1 MMAAKKQDFRV
12 KLSVC
17 SVVAFLLLF
26 MAARLALLLLNRDFF
41 SALGGGEIFSAFLNG
56 ARFDLS
62 IIALFV
68 GPVVFLLNW
77 PVKSPRWVKIWAS
90 VLVVQWIFLAGFLI
104 GDLIYF
110 PKVNRHIA
118 EEIIQLS
125 NDWGFIISYIFTQ
138 TWLPLVLLLGLL
150 AFAVWGI
157 SRLTDKYYAPR
168 QWGIAKNAGFLLLLI
183 ALCVLG
189 IRGHLGG
196 GKSLGVADVYNYTD
210 SPAGSALI
218 LNGAFTAYQVGRK
231 GTLDVVNPYP
241 VEQAVKTT
249 QKLFISP
256 DEELPDPAYPLMR
269 RHTDEQDHQHYNI
282 LIVLLEGWHPYYVD
296 GLSGNHFG
304 ATPVFDQILKDGV
317 TFTNAYAVGQRSIF
331 GFAAVFA
338 GLPWVPGLPMFGYGL
353 ELAALSPMPK
363 HFSNMGYYTFFAQTS
378 RRSSYRLCALASYL
392 GAQES
397 YGWEDMPQL
406 LAYQE
411 KAPFG
416 YDYDAMMIA
425 ADKIKNRK
433 QKNFMGMLFTGITHE
448 PFTSTLPQF
457 DKYPYD
463 TWEHGFLN
471 TLSFADWSIGEL
483 LKRARQDGWFDDTIF
498 VFVADHTSGG
508 PADDS
513 LKNHFRIPMV
523 IYAPNI
529 LKPRQIDYIVSQT
542 DLIPTIYRLT
552 GLTPAY
558 TAFGR
563 DMLDETDADKRVA
576 LVSEGVNI
584 GLVTPQGE
592 IRHGGGKILSSQAYT
607 PGFDEQQAEET
618 LLALDKTAQTLLTE
632 NRWYNPAFDAAAVKK
647 KKKNGK

>member
-1 MMAAKKQDFRV
+1 MAVEKNDFRFKFSLATV
-12 KLSVC
+12 LGF
-17 SVVAFLLLF
+17 AALF
-26 MAARLALLLLNRDFF
+26 TAARAALFLLNRDFF
-41 SALGGGEIFSAFLNG
+41 SGLNATEILFAFLNG
-56 ARFDLS
+56 LRFDFS
-62 IIALFV
+62 VIALFV
-68 GPVVFLLNW
+68 GPVILLLNL
-77 PVKSPRWVKIWAS
+77 PVKSFRWAKIWTS
-90 VLVVQWIFLAGFLI
+90 FLVAQWIVMAGFLI

-118 EEIIQLS
+118 EEVVQLS
-125 NDWGFIISYIFTQ
+125 NDWGFIISYMITQ
-138 TWLPLVLLLGLL
+138 TWLPLILLLGAL
-150 AFAVWGI
+150 AAAIVFI
-157 SRLTDKYYAPR
+157 SRYINKHYAPR
-168 QWGIAKNAGFLLLLI
+168 AWGIGKNAAFLLTLI
-183 ALCVLG
+183 ALCILG

-231 GTLDVVNPYP
+231 GAVDIVNNYP
-241 VEQAVKTT
+241 VEQAVSNT
-249 QKLFISP
+249 QKLLISP
-256 DEELPDPAYPLMR
+256 DEMLLDKTYPLMR
-269 RHTDEQDHQHYNI
+269 QHTDEKKPLSYNV
-282 LIVLLEGWHPYYVD
+282 LIVLLEGWHPYYID
-296 GLSGNHFG
+296 GLSHNQFG
-304 ATPVFDQILKDGV
+304 ATPVFDQLIQDGV
-317 TFTNAYAVGQRSIF
+317 NFTNAYAAGQRSIF

-363 HFSNMGYYTFFAQTS
+363 HFSKMGYYTFFAQTS
-378 RRSSYRLCALASYL
+378 HRSSYRLCALASYL
-392 GAQES
+392 GAKES

-406 LAYQE
+406 LPYKE

-416 YDYDAMMIA
+416 YDYDMMMFA

-433 QKNFMGMLFTGITHE
+433 EKNFMGMLFTGITHE

-463 TWEHGFLN
+463 SWEHGFLN

-483 LKRARQDGWFDDTIF
+483 LKRAKKDGWFEDTIF

-513 LKNHFRIPMV
+513 LKNHFRIPLV
-523 IYAPNI
+523 IYAPKI
-529 LKPRQIDYIVSQT
+529 LKPRQIDYVVSQT

-552 GLTPAY
+552 GLTPVY

-563 DMLDETDADKRVA
+563 DMFDPATDGVA

-584 GLVTPQGE
+584 GLITSDGE
-592 IRHGGGKILSSQAYT
+592 IRYGGGKILSSKAYT
-607 PGFDEQQAEET
+607 PDFEVEQAEET
-618 LLALDKTAQTLLTE
+618 LLSLDKTAHTLLKE
-632 NRWYNPAFDAAAVKK
+632 NHWYNPAFDVLYS
-647 KKKNGK
+647 NGGKPDGK

>member
-1 MMAAKKQDFRV
+1 M
-12 KLSVC
+12 
-17 SVVAFLLLF
+17 VAQWVF
-26 MAARLALLLLNRDFF
+26 M
-41 SALGGGEIFSAFLNG
+41 
-56 ARFDLS
+56 
-62 IIALFV
+62 
-68 GPVVFLLNW
+68 
-77 PVKSPRWVKIWAS
+77 
-90 VLVVQWIFLAGFLI
+90 AGFLI

-125 NDWGFIISYIFTQ
+125 NDWGFIFSYMVTQ
-138 TWLPLVLLLGLL
+138 TWLPLLILLGSLGW
-150 AFAVWGI
+150 AVWEI
-157 SRLTDKYYAPR
+157 CRFTDRHYAPR
-168 QWGIAKNAGFLLLLI
+168 RWGLGKTAGLLIAII

-189 IRGHLGG
+189 IRGHFGG

-218 LNGAFTAYQVGRK
+218 LNGVFTAYQVGRK
-231 GTLDVVNPYP
+231 GAVDIVNNYP
-241 VEQAVKTT
+241 ADQAIAKV
-249 QKLFISP
+249 QQLFISP
-256 DEELPDPAYPLMR
+256 DEKLLDPLYPLMR
-269 RHTDEQDHQHYNI
+269 QHTDEKNPIYYNV
-282 LIVLLEGWHPYYVD
+282 LIVLLEGWHPYYID
-296 GLSGNHFG
+296 GLSHNQFG
-304 ATPVFDQILKDGV
+304 ATPVFDQIIKDGV
-317 TFTNAYAVGQRSIF
+317 NFTNAYAVGQRSIF

-353 ELAALSPMPK
+353 ELAALSPMPR
-363 HFSNMGYYTFFAQTS
+363 HFSKMGYYTFFAQTS

-397 YGWEDMPQL
+397 YGWEDIPEL
-406 LAYQE
+406 LPYQE

-416 YDYDAMMIA
+416 YDYDAMMFA

-433 QKNFMGMLFTGITHE
+433 EKNFMGMLFTGITHE
-448 PFTSTLPQF
+448 PFTATLPQF

-463 TWEHGFLN
+463 SWEHGFLN

-483 LKRARQDGWFDDTIF
+483 LKRAKEDGWFDDTVF

-513 LKNHFRIPMV
+513 LKNHFRIPLV
-523 IYAPNI
+523 IYAPKI

-542 DLIPTIYRLT
+542 DLIPTVYRLT

-563 DMLDETDADKRVA
+563 DMFDESSERVA

-584 GLVTPQGE
+584 GLITPKGE
-592 IRHGGGKILSSQAYT
+592 IRHGGGKILSSREYA
-607 PGFDEQQAEET
+607 PGFDKKQAEET
-618 LLALDKTAQTLLTE
+618 LLSLDKTAHTLLKD
-632 NRWYNPAFDAAAVKK
+632 NHWYNPAFDAAEKEV
-647 KKKNGK
+647 NRGK

>member
-1 MMAAKKQDFRV
+1 MRAEKKDFRV
-12 KLSVC
+12 KFSLWFIFLSV
-17 SVVAFLLLF
+17 LLF
-26 MAARLALLLLNRDFF
+26 TAARAALFLLNRDFF
-41 SALGGGEIFSAFLNG
+41 AGLTGAEIASGFLNG
-56 ARFDLS
+56 LRFDFSVL
-62 IIALFV
+62 ALFI
-68 GPVVFLLNW
+68 GPVIFLLNL
-77 PVKSPRWVKIWAS
+77 PVKSPRWVKIWTS
-90 VLVVQWIFLAGFLI
+90 VLVAQWVFMAGFLI

-125 NDWGFIISYIFTQ
+125 NDWGFIFSYMVTQ
-138 TWLPLVLLLGLL
+138 TWLPLLILLGSLGW
-150 AFAVWGI
+150 AVREI
-157 SRLTDKYYAPR
+157 CRFTDRHYAPR
-168 QWGIAKNAGFLLLLI
+168 RWGLGKTAGLLIAII

-189 IRGHLGG
+189 IRGHFGG

-210 SPAGSALI
+210 SPAGSALT
-218 LNGAFTAYQVGRK
+218 LNGVFTAYQVGRK
-231 GTLDVVNPYP
+231 GAVDIVNNYP
-241 VEQAVKTT
+241 ADQAIAKA
-249 QKLFISP
+249 QQLFISP
-256 DEELPDPAYPLMR
+256 DEKLLDPLYPLMR
-269 RHTDEQDHQHYNI
+269 QHTDEKDPIHYNV
-282 LIVLLEGWHPYYVD
+282 LIVLLEGWHPYYID
-296 GLSGNHFG
+296 GLSHNQFG
-304 ATPVFDQILKDGV
+304 ATPVFDQIIKDGV
-317 TFTNAYAVGQRSIF
+317 NFTNAYAVGQRSIF

-353 ELAALSPMPK
+353 ELAALSPMPR
-363 HFSNMGYYTFFAQTS
+363 HFSKMGYYTFFAQTS

-397 YGWEDMPQL
+397 YGWEDMPEL
-406 LAYQE
+406 LPYQE

-416 YDYDAMMIA
+416 YDYDAMMFA

-433 QKNFMGMLFTGITHE
+433 EKNFMGMLFTGITHE
-448 PFTSTLPQF
+448 PFTATLPQF

-463 TWEHGFLN
+463 SWEHGFLN

-483 LKRARQDGWFDDTIF
+483 LKRAKEDGWFDDTVF

-513 LKNHFRIPMV
+513 LKNHFRIPLV
-523 IYAPNI
+523 IYAPKI

-563 DMLDETDADKRVA
+563 DMFDESSNRVA

-584 GLVTPQGE
+584 GLITPKGE
-592 IRHGGGKILSSQAYT
+592 IRHGGGKILSSWEYA
-607 PGFDEQQAEET
+607 PGFDEKQAEET
-618 LLALDKTAQTLLTE
+618 LLSLDKTAHTLLKD
-632 NRWYNPAFDAAAVKK
+632 NHWYNPAFDAAEKEV
-647 KKKNGK
+647 NRGK